1 MPLTHRPFENDQEV
15 IDRLNAG
22 VRGLQALLQAVD
34 NIRSNYIDEAEDDA
48 IVEDFNNPRAL
59 PAPYREIWGWTEID
73 AALEAV
79 KTFRELSNL
88 DVSVDFLGR
97 ESYDDECGLS
107 CLVYVQ
113 NGGDA

>member
-1 MPLTHRPFENDQEV
+1 MPLTHRPFENDQEI

-22 VRGLQALLQAVD
+22 VRGLEALLQAVD
-34 NIRSNYIDEAEDDA
+34 NIRANYVDDAEDDGL
-48 IVEDFNNPRAL
+48 VEDASTTGPITHADMM
-59 PAPYREIWGWTEID
+59 GWTELDD
-73 AALEAV
+73 ALHALGP
-79 KTFRELSNL
+79 FRDLSNL
-88 DVSVDFLGR
+88 DLSVDFLGR

>member
-1 MPLTHRPFENDQEV
+1 MPLTHRPFENDQEI

-22 VRGLQALLQAVD
+22 VRGLQSLLQAVD
-34 NIRSNYIDEAEDDA
+34 NIRANYVDDAEDHEL
-48 IVEDFNNPRAL
+48 VEGVVATL
-59 PAPYREIWGWTEID
+59 PYTYAEMNGWTELD

-79 KTFRELSNL
+79 KTFRDLSGL
-88 DVSVDFLGR
+88 GVSVDFLGR

-113 NGGDA
+113 NGGAE